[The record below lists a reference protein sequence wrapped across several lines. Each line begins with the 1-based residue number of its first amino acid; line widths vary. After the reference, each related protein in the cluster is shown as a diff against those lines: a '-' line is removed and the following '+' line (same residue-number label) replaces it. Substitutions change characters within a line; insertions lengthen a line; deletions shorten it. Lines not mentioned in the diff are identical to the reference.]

1 MRKIIASLDIGS
13 HTIKLVVGE
22 IVRNKLNILAC
33 VDTPS
38 RGIKKGFIVNPESAI
53 EALDDVFKKGEEQ
66 VGLKISK
73 VIVSVPTNGMEC
85 FLSEGYASITNENGV
100 VTGNDIIKSLQSAV
114 QGKIVDNREIV
125 AILPTKFLLDDSIVS
140 DAPLGMQAE
149 KLRVKTVVATVPKKN
164 VTPIVKILEKLNVT
178 VVDITVG
185 PIGDYYEFKNSKNS
199 GEVGAVINIGASK
212 TTVAI
217 FNKGIITGCEA
228 IDMGGETIDYDL
240 GYVYKISR
248 KDALYL
254 KESIALAD
262 KTNAQPN
269 ESVILDNRNGEK
281 IKINQFDASEIVMGR
296 LEELLNLTKK
306 QINLLT
312 KKEISYIIVTG
323 GVTEIADFKNVMNY
337 VFDDALVGTVGEI
350 GARHNK
356 YVTGVGLIKYY
367 DSRLRLRNRD
377 FSIFSINEQEELS
390 GIHKKVNI
398 SDDSLL
404 GKLFGYFFDN

>member
-1 MRKIIASLDIGS
+1 MRRIIASLDIGS

-22 IVRNKLNILAC
+22 IVREKLNILAC

-38 RGIKKGFIVNPESAI
+38 RGIKKGYIVNPESAI
-53 EALDDVFKKGEEQ
+53 EALNDVFKKGEEQ
-66 VGLKISK
+66 IGQKITK
-73 VIVSVPTNGMEC
+73 VIVSVPTNGIEC
-85 FLSEGYASITNENGV
+85 FLSEGYTSITNEDHV
-100 VTGNDIIKSLQSAV
+100 IKSNDIIKCLQSSV
-114 QGKIVDNREIV
+114 YNKVLDNREIV
-125 AILPTKFLLDDSIVS
+125 ALLPTKFLVDDSVVS
-140 DAPLGMQAE
+140 DAPLKMNAQ
-149 KLRVKTVVATVPKKN
+149 KLKVKAVVATVPKKN
-164 VTPIVKILEKLNVT
+164 VTPIIKCLEKLGIT
-178 VVDITVG
+178 VVDVTVG
-185 PIGDYYEFKNSKNS
+185 PLGDYYEFKNQKNS
-199 GEVGAVINIGASK
+199 SEVGAVINIGASK
-212 TTVAI
+212 MTVAI

-240 GYVYKISR
+240 GFVYKISR

-254 KESIALAD
+254 KEYIALAD

-269 ESVILDNRNGEK
+269 ESVVFINKNGDK
-281 IKINQFDASEIVMGR
+281 VKINQYDASEIVMGR
-296 LEELLNLTKK
+296 LEEMLNLAKK

-323 GVTEIADFKNVMNY
+323 GVTEIADFKNIMNY
-337 VFDDALVGTVGEI
+337 VFKDAEVGTVVEI

-356 YVTGVGLIKYY
+356 FSTCVGLIKYY

-377 FSIFSINEQEELS
+377 FSILSISEQEELS
-390 GIHKKVNI
+390 GIHRKVNI

>member
-1 MRKIIASLDIGS
+1 MRRIIASLDIGS

-22 IVRNKLNILAC
+22 IVRGKLNILAC

-38 RGIKKGFIVNPESAI
+38 RGIKKGYIVNPESAI
-53 EALDDVFKKGEEQ
+53 EALNDVFKKGEEQ
-66 VGLKISK
+66 IGQKITK
-73 VIVSVPTNGMEC
+73 VIVSVPTNGIEC
-85 FLSEGYASITNENGV
+85 FLSEGYTSITNEDYIIKS
-100 VTGNDIIKSLQSAV
+100 NDIIKCLQSSV
-114 QGKIVDNREIV
+114 YNKVLDNREIV
-125 AILPTKFLLDDSIVS
+125 ALLPTKFLVDDSVVS
-140 DAPLGMQAE
+140 DAPLKMNAQ
-149 KLRVKTVVATVPKKN
+149 KLKVKAVVATVPKKN
-164 VTPIVKILEKLNVT
+164 VTPIIKCLEKLGIT
-178 VVDITVG
+178 VVDLTVG
-185 PIGDYYEFKNSKNS
+185 PLGDYYEFKNQKNS
-199 GEVGAVINIGASK
+199 SEVGAVINIGASK
-212 TTVAI
+212 MTVAI

-240 GYVYKISR
+240 GFVYKISR

-254 KESIALAD
+254 KEYIALAD

-269 ESVILDNRNGEK
+269 ESVVFINKNGDK
-281 IKINQFDASEIVMGR
+281 VKINQYDASEIVMGR
-296 LEELLNLTKK
+296 LEEMLNLAKK

-323 GVTEIADFKNVMNY
+323 GVTEMADFKSIMDY
-337 VFDDALVGTVGEI
+337 IFKDATLGVVTEI

-356 YVTGVGLIKYY
+356 YATGVGLIKYY
-367 DSRLRLRNRD
+367 DSRLKLRNRD
-377 FSIFSINEQEELS
+377 FSIFSIDEQEELS